1 MFEELIAK
9 IDVARRDGYAVDS
22 EYRNK
27 KYELDAVTTKTL
39 NELFGARQNAAR
51 TATAAAEAELKKA
64 RDEHALAQA
73 KPLWPVGT
81 QMAEWDYLNRYAQR
95 PGTTLRTTGVT
106 GVVEIVTSTTVH
118 PENKA
123 YGRAFV
129 GQTII
134 RINLKSGKPGK
145 NYVGVPSDANRL
157 GSFNW
162 RPVGV
167 DLNEERNAVEL
178 AKIRETEAAKKIA
191 DDKLYADVADAFY
204 SVPATM

>member
-9 IDVARRDGYAVDS
+9 IDVARREGYAIDS

-27 KYELDAVTTKTL
+27 KYELDAVTSKTL
-39 NELFGARQNAAR
+39 SDLFGARQNAAR

-64 RDEHALAQA
+64 RDEQALAQA
-73 KPLWPVGT
+73 KPIWPVGT
-81 QMAEWDYLNRYAQR
+81 QMAEWEYLNRYTQR
-95 PGTTLRTTGVT
+95 PGTTLRATGVT
-106 GVVEIVTSTTVH
+106 GIVEIVTSTTVH
-118 PENKA
+118 PENKSYGHA
-123 YGRAFV
+123 YV

-145 NYVGVPSDANRL
+145 TYVGAPSDVAHL
-157 GSFNW
+157 GSSNW

-167 DLNEERNAVEL
+167 DLNEERNAAEL
-178 AKIRETEAAKKIA
+178 AKIREAEAAKKIA
-191 DDKLYADVADAFY
+191 DDKLYADVADGFY